1 MAELEALSENP
12 FFAALRG
19 KDHRDIW
26 DNAVERK
33 WLICCPQ
40 ACSLRGPV
48 TRMDIE
54 THVVRPSNI
63 FPGEFITLNGRTVAI
78 IGEMIETRSGFDE
91 PQVREERNSLHP
103 AAYLRM
109 YRVCACT
116 TSSHHTHVYFVMPH
130 PPPMAP
136 SPTLIRSQPP
146 YPPITHTPHIHPYT
160 HTPLLP

>member
-54 THVVRPSNI
+54 THVVRPSNV

-103 AAYLRM
+103 AVYLRM
-109 YRVCACT
+109 YRMCACT
-116 TSSHHTHVYFVMPH
+116 TSCHH
-130 PPPMAP
+130 A
-136 SPTLIRSQPP
+136 
-146 YPPITHTPHIHPYT
+146 HI
-160 HTPLLP
+160 